1 MSALES
7 ALLIVDDNEDNR
19 YTLTRRLRREG
30 YTNLASVN
38 DGVQALDLLQSHNV
52 DLVLLDIMMPGL
64 NGYEVLQRMRAD
76 ERLRHIPVIM
86 ISAVDELESVIRCVE
101 LGAMDYLPKPFNPTL
116 LRARVGATLEKKQ
129 LRDELVR
136 HTRRMEQE
144 LETAREIQLHL
155 VPTDFAAVTAEQPIE
170 IFAMLEPAREVG
182 GDLYDFFWIT
192 PERLCLVMADV
203 SDKGAGA
210 ALFMARAKSV
220 IRLLAVLLPG
230 HNGRSPTAAD
240 IVSRVNEELC
250 RDNLHGLFVTLV
262 LALLNTTTGEIE
274 YCNAGHNLP
283 CVVAPQTGV
292 TQLNSARGKPVGI
305 RESFRYESATLKL
318 AYGDTFFVFTDGITE
333 AMNVSG
339 ELFGEERLLGVLRG
353 CIKAAPRDMVTAV
366 LQDVHGFAGD
376 AAPSD
381 DIAVLACRWVA

>member
-1 MSALES
+1 
-7 ALLIVDDNEDNR
+7 
-19 YTLTRRLRREG
+19 
-30 YTNLASVN
+30 
-38 DGVQALDLLQSHNV
+38 
-52 DLVLLDIMMPGL
+52 
-64 NGYEVLQRMRAD
+64 
-76 ERLRHIPVIM
+76 
-86 ISAVDELESVIRCVE
+86 
-101 LGAMDYLPKPFNPTL
+101 
-116 LRARVGATLEKKQ
+116 
-129 LRDELVR
+129 
-136 HTRRMEQE
+136 
-144 LETAREIQLHL
+144 
-155 VPTDFAAVTAEQPIE
+155 
-170 IFAMLEPAREVG
+170 
-182 GDLYDFFWIT
+182 
-192 PERLCLVMADV
+192 
-203 SDKGAGA
+203 
-210 ALFMARAKSV
+210 
-220 IRLLAVLLPG
+220 
-230 HNGRSPTAAD
+230 
-240 IVSRVNEELC
+240 
-250 RDNLHGLFVTLV
+250 VTLV

-318 AYGDTFFVFTDGITE
+318 AYGDTFFVFTDAITE